1 MLEQVAMRLPVL
13 ETYIGLFGSSE
24 NQLLKAPLIDIYTTL
39 ILFGIQALKLFDRS
53 KIRKFDF
60 YSKIQTL
67 MQIRYLGP
75 VHMEPITRRLQA
87 PDYEDRAVG
96 ARHRTKS

>member
-39 ILFGIQALKLFDRS
+39 MLFGIQALKLFDRS
-53 KIRKFDF
+53 RIRKSDF
-60 YSKIQTL
+60 YSKVQTL
-67 MQIRYLGP
+67 KQIRYTGL
-75 VHMEPITRRLQA
+75 VCVEPNARRLQA

-96 ARHRTKS
+96 ARDRTQS